1 MEVSKIVGFA
11 HHSYIWRMSFASALK
26 RLSGNRLDSFPFTVF
41 RDEIS
46 CRGIWDF
53 FTRLC
58 YFFRRKLVIWKAW
71 IFFGR
76 TRLISKHRWCSGF
89 WANPFVLL
97 SFFCKRIYRLLW
109 CAFISSKGFW
119 DEGLDYNIQN
129 IIFQLSLSDIYFLFR
144 DLNSLPSLELS

>member
-1 MEVSKIVGFA
+1 MEVSNIVGFA

-97 SFFCKRIYRLLW
+97 RFSARE
-109 CAFISSKGFW
+109 FIVSYGVP
-119 DEGLDYNIQN
+119 
-129 IIFQLSLSDIYFLFR
+129 LSLAEAFEMWVWIIIHKSLFSIFHWAIFIFFFVTLTHFR
-144 DLNSLPSLELS
+144 VLS